1 MATGTIETPNTM
13 SGSACIKFKN
23 GIIIECGNVA
33 VSATTYNASAPFP
46 YRGSVD
52 VFVNDQFTTILT
64 AIASPSQDDAT
75 WGNSS
80 VVSINNT
87 NKTFRLTQGQNSK
100 GTRNV
105 NWLAIGLWK

>member
-1 MATGTIETPNTM
+1 MVGTIETPNTM
-13 SGSACIKFKN
+13 SGSSCIKFSN

-33 VSATTYNASAPFP
+33 VSATTYSESAPFP
-46 YRGSVD
+46 YRGAVD
-52 VFVNDQFTTILT
+52 VSVNSQFTTILT

-75 WGNSS
+75 WGNSA
-80 VVSINNT
+80 VAEIDNT
-87 NKTFRLTQGQNSK
+87 NKTFRLTQGQNSS